1 MAHSVAIDGEAT
13 DLESTASLPE
23 CEETPTLTPSA
34 APPDAAPEAAPD
46 PQQLVEAAQQREQ
59 DARRALN
66 LLISIMDELPVGLT
80 VQSDDGGELSRF
92 PAVARHR

>member
-1 MAHSVAIDGEAT
+1 
-13 DLESTASLPE
+13 
-23 CEETPTLTPSA
+23 
-34 APPDAAPEAAPD
+34 
-46 PQQLVEAAQQREQ
+46 VEAAQQREQ

-92 PAVARHR
+92 PAVARDR